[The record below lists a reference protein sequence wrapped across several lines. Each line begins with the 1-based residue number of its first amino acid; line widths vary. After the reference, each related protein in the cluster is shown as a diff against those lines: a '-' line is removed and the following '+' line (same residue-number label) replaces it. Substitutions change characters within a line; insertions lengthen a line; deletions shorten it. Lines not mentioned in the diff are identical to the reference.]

1 MRRFFLE
8 PQHAV
13 GNEIRLTGE
22 EAHHA
27 ANVLRVRVG
36 EKVAVLDGAGQECHC
51 VVLALEADSVRMSVV
66 ARNRLPVSSCRIW
79 LVQAL
84 IKGKAMDWVLQKA
97 TELGVER
104 IITVKADRSVAQV
117 EEESLEHRL
126 SKWRGIAVEAIKQCG
141 SPWLPKIEAPA
152 SVEVCQRK
160 LDGADLVLL
169 ASLESARKHPR
180 QWIEQFK
187 QEKGRAPRIIA
198 VWIGPEGDFTPAE
211 TNSIESAG
219 ALPISLGPL
228 VLRSETAAVYAL
240 SVLNYEMQ
248 AQD

>member
-8 PQHAV
+8 PHHCT
-13 GNEIRLTGE
+13 GNEVRLTSE

-27 ANVLRVRVG
+27 ANVLRIRVG

-51 VVLALEADSVRMSVV
+51 VVLTVDQDLVRLSVV
-66 ARNRLPVSSCRIW
+66 ARNRLPVSTCRLW

-84 IKGKAMDWVLQKA
+84 IKGKAMDWVIQKA
-97 TELGVER
+97 TEIGAER

-117 EEESLEHRL
+117 EDEAVEMRL
-126 SKWRGIAVEAIKQCG
+126 AKWNAIAIEAIKQCG
-141 SPWLPKIEAPA
+141 SPWLPKIDAPA
-152 SVEVCQRK
+152 SVELCQRK
-160 LDGADLVLL
+160 LDAADLVLL

-180 QWIEQFK
+180 QWVDQFRS
-187 QEKGRAPRIIA
+187 EKGRAPNVIA
-198 VWIGPEGDFTPAE
+198 IWIGPEGYFTPQE

-248 AQD
+248 AQG